1 MKKASFIC
9 LVENVI
15 KLLVRSKT
23 NWEKKT
29 VVTERNSTANTEVQA
44 NTTVEDSDQNISS
57 ENVPTP
63 TQKGENVAVIDTAGN
78 DIIDLTKSTA
88 VLQYDLS

>member
-29 VVTERNSTANTEVQA
+29 VVTERNSTA